1 MADIDK
7 ALPNEVLDQ
16 LEIANEEEQ
25 LVKDVQ
31 EEALGNTDV
40 EQIENEDGSVDINFD
55 PTENPTENGAGHYEN
70 LAEFLPDDVLSSLSS
85 DLNSKY
91 MDYTSSR
98 KDWEKTYTQGLD
110 LLGFKYNQKTEPFQ
124 GASGVTHPVLAEA
137 VTQFQALAYKELL
150 PADGPVRTQILGMPT
165 PEKTDQASR
174 VKDFMNYQIMD
185 QMKEYEPEF
194 DSMLFHLPLS
204 GSTFKKVY
212 YDEMEQRAV
221 SKFVPADD
229 LIVPYTATSLDDAE
243 AIIHRIK
250 VSENDLKKQQ
260 VAGFYRNVDLGK
272 PTAGESDVEKKEREL
287 EGTKKSR
294 EEDVYTILECH
305 VDLDLEGFEDSNPET
320 GEPSGIKIPYIVT
333 LEEGSREILSI
344 KRNYEVGDPLKNKI
358 QYFVHF
364 KFLPGLGFYGFGLIH
379 MIGGLSRTATA
390 ALRQLLDAGTL
401 SNLPAG
407 FKQRGIRIRDDAQ
420 SIQPGEFRDVDAPG
434 GNLRDSFMM
443 LPFKEPSQTLLAL
456 MGTVVQAGQ
465 RFASIADMQVG
476 DGNQQAAVGTTVALL
491 ERGSRTM
498 SAIHK
503 RIYSAL
509 KNEFKLMARV
519 FKLYLPQEYPYDVVG
534 GQRMIKQ
541 QDFDDRV
548 DILPVADPNIF
559 SQTQRISLAQTEL
572 QLAQSNPQMHNLYNA
587 YRSMYEALGVKNI
600 DSILMKPQPPQPKD
614 PALEHI
620 DALAGKPFQAFPG
633 QNHRSHITAHLNFM
647 ATNLARNNPMVM
659 SSLEKNIFEHIS
671 LMAQEQVELEFRDEM
686 QQMQQMQMQMQMQ
699 MQNPQMM
706 QMQQNPQMMQQ
717 IQMQNQQ
724 MQMQMQEMNQKIES
738 RKAELVAEMMEEFM
752 QEEQKITSQ
761 FDNDPIAKLRSRE
774 LDLRAQEN
782 ARKEKEANEKMDLDK
797 MKTMM
802 NQQNQ
807 DEKLKQNEELAKLR
821 ADTSIEK
828 TILGKTLPNSDQMV
842 PNISIMRKG

>member
-7 ALPNEVLDQ
+7 ALPNEVRKEF
-16 LEIANEEEQ
+16 EIPGEEE
-25 LVKDVQ
+25 VQ
-31 EEALGNTDV
+31 ETLVEEIEAQ
-40 EQIENEDGSVDINFD
+40 EQSPEGIEIEENEDGSVDINLD
-55 PTENPTENGAGHYEN
+55 PSAASPEGGDEHYSN
-70 LAEFLPDDVLSSLSS
+70 LAEFLPDDVLGKLASDLSS
-85 DLNSKY
+85 KY
-91 MDYTSSR
+91 QEYVSSR

-110 LLGFKYNQKTEPFQ
+110 LLGFKYDNRTEPFS
-124 GASGVTHPVLAEA
+124 GASGATHPVLAEA
-137 VTQFQALAYKELL
+137 VTQFQSLAYKELL
-150 PADGPVRTQILGMPT
+150 PADGPVRTQVMGLST
-165 PEKTDQASR
+165 PEKTQQAAR

-212 YDEMEQRAV
+212 YDDIQERAV

-243 AIIHRIK
+243 AIIHRVK
-250 VSENDLKKQQ
+250 VSENDLRKQQ
-260 VAGFYRNVDLGK
+260 VAGFYKDIDIGK
-272 PTAGESDVEKKEREL
+272 PSDQESEIDKKEREL
-287 EGTKKSR
+287 EGTSKSQN
-294 EEDVYTILECH
+294 EDVYTLLECH
-305 VDLDLEGFEDSNPET
+305 IDLDLEGFEDMDPET
-320 GEPSGIKIPYIVT
+320 GEPTGIKVPYLVT
-333 LEEGSREILSI
+333 LEENSREILSI
-344 KRNYEVGDPLKNKI
+344 KRNYEIGDAKKNKI

-379 MIGGLSRTATA
+379 MIGGLSRTATS

-407 FKQRGIRIRDDAQ
+407 FKMSGIRIRDDAQ

-443 LPFKEPSQTLLAL
+443 LPFKEPSQTLLQL
-456 MGTVVQAGQ
+456 MGVVVTAGQ
-465 RFASIADMQVG
+465 RFASIADLQVG

-509 KNEFKLMARV
+509 KNEFRLMARV

-534 GQRMIKQ
+534 GQRMIMQ
-541 QDFDDRV
+541 SDFDDRV

-572 QLAQSNPQMHNLYNA
+572 QLAQSNPQMHNMYAA
-587 YRSMYEALGVKNI
+587 YRNIYEALGVKNI
-600 DSILMKPQPPQPKD
+600 DAVLIKPQQPMPKD

-620 DALAGKPFQAFPG
+620 DALGGAQFQAFPG
-633 QNHRSHITAHLNFM
+633 QDHRSHITSHLNFM
-647 ATNLARNNPMVM
+647 ATNIARNNPMVM
-659 SSLEKNIFEHIS
+659 ASLEKNIFEHIS
-671 LMAQEQVELEFRDEM
+671 LMSQEQVEIEFRDEM
-686 QQMQQMQMQMQMQ
+686 QQLQQMQMQAQQMG
-699 MQNPQMM
+699 
-706 QMQQNPQMMQQ
+706 QQNPQMA
-717 IQMQNQQ
+717 QQ
-724 MQMQMQEMNQKIES
+724 MQMQIQQMTQKIEA
-738 RKAELVAEMMEEFM
+738 RKAQLIADMMEEFM
-752 QEEQKITSQ
+752 NEEKKITSQ
-761 FDNDPIAKLRSRE
+761 FDNDPIAKLRARE

-782 ARKEKEANEKMDLDK
+782 ARKEQESKDRMDLDK
-797 MKTMM
+797 MKAMM
-802 NQQNQ
+802 NQSNQ
-807 DEKLKQNEELAKLR
+807 DEKLEQNEELAKLR

-828 TILGKTLPNSDQMV
+828 TILSKTIPSADSMMKNQGNMMPKVSVFRSGND
-842 PNISIMRKG
+842 

>member
-7 ALPNEVLDQ
+7 ALPNTRKEFEVPGEE
-16 LEIANEEEQ
+16 EIKEQVVETIEEEQ
-25 LVKDVQ
+25 ESPD
-31 EEALGNTDV
+31 AV
-40 EQIENEDGSVDINFD
+40 EVIENEDGSATIDLEPSAASPEGGD
-55 PTENPTENGAGHYEN
+55 EHYAN
-70 LAEFLPDDVLSSLSS
+70 LAEFLPNDALGRLAS

-91 MDYTSSR
+91 MDYMSSR
-98 KDWEKTYTQGLD
+98 KDWEQTYTKGLD
-110 LLGFKYNQKTEPFQ
+110 LLGFKYDNRTEPFQ
-124 GASGVTHPVLAEA
+124 GASGATHPVLAEA

-150 PADGPVRTQILGMPT
+150 PANGPVRTQILGAPNE
-165 PEKTDQASR
+165 EKTRQAER
-174 VKDFMNYQIMD
+174 VKDYMNFEIMEK
-185 QMKEYEPEF
+185 MKEYEPEF

-229 LIVPYTATSLDDAE
+229 LIVPYSATSLDDAE
-243 AIIHRIK
+243 AIIHRVKI
-250 VSENDLKKQQ
+250 SENELRKQQ
-260 VAGFYRNVDLGK
+260 VAGFYRDIEIGK
-272 PTAGESDVEKKEREL
+272 AQDKETDVEKKEAEL
-287 EGTKKSR
+287 EGTSKTTN
-294 EEDVYTILECH
+294 EDVYTLLECH
-305 VDLDLEGFEDSNPET
+305 INLDLEGFEDENQET

-344 KRNYEVGDPLKNKI
+344 KRNYEIGDQTKKKI

-407 FKQRGIRIRDDAQ
+407 FKMRGIRIRDDAQ

-443 LPFKEPSQTLLAL
+443 LPFKEPSQTLLSL
-456 MGTVVQAGQ
+456 MGIVVQAGQ
-465 RFASIADMQVG
+465 RFASIADLQVG

-509 KNEFKLMARV
+509 KNEFRIMARV

-534 GQRMIKQ
+534 AQRMIKQ
-541 QDFDDRV
+541 SDFDDRV

-572 QLAQSNPQMHNLYNA
+572 QLATSNPQMHNMYAA
-587 YRSMYEALGVKNI
+587 YRNMYEALGVKNI
-600 DSILMKPQPPQPKD
+600 DQILMKPQQPQPMD

-620 DALAGKPFQAFPG
+620 QALSGGQFQAFPG
-633 QNHRSHITAHLNFM
+633 QDHRAHITAHLNFM
-647 ATNLARNNPMVM
+647 ATNMARNNPMVM
-659 SSLEKNIFEHIS
+659 ASLEKNIFEHIS
-671 LMAQEQVELEFRDEM
+671 LMSQEQVELEFRDELQQLQAM
-686 QQMQQMQMQMQMQ
+686 Q
-699 MQNPQMM
+699 M
-706 QMQQNPQMMQQ
+706 QMQQNPMMA
-717 IQMQNQQ
+717 QQ
-724 MQMQMQEMNQKIES
+724 MQMQVMQMTQKIDA
-738 RKAELVAEMMEEFM
+738 RKAQLIAEMMGEFM
-752 QEEQKITSQ
+752 EEEKKITSQ

-774 LDLRAQEN
+774 LDLRAMEN
-782 ARKEKEANEKMDLDK
+782 DRKEREGKQRMDLDK

-807 DEKLKQNEELAKLR
+807 DEKLEQNEELANLR
-821 ADTSIEK
+821 ADTSIQK
-828 TILGKTLPNSDQMV
+828 TILGKTLPNTDQMM
-842 PNISIMRKG
+842 PNIDIIRKEN

>member
-1 MADIDK
+1 MAEIDK
-7 ALPNEVLDQ
+7 ALPNEPRK
-16 LEIANEEEQ
+16 EITLPGQEQIEETVVEQVEEELQ
-25 LVKDVQ
+25 KPEDIETV
-31 EEALGNTDV
+31 
-40 EQIENEDGSVDINFD
+40 ENEDGSVDINFD
-55 PTENPTENGAGHYEN
+55 PSAGSQEGGQDHYAN
-70 LAEFLPDDVLSSLSS
+70 LAEFLPDDVLGALGS
-85 DLNSKY
+85 DLNQKY
-91 MDYTSSR
+91 MDYSMSR
-98 KDWEKTYTQGLD
+98 KDWERTYTQGLD
-110 LLGFKYNQKTEPFQ
+110 LLGFKYDQRTEPFQ
-124 GASGVTHPVLAEA
+124 GASGATHPVLAEA

-150 PADGPVRTQILGMPT
+150 PAEGPVSTQILGVQSPD
-165 PEKTDQASR
+165 KVQQAGR

-212 YDEMEQRAV
+212 YDEVEGRAV

-243 AIIHRIK
+243 AIIHRVKI
-250 VSENDLKKQQ
+250 SENDLIKQQ
-260 VAGFYRNVDLGK
+260 VAGFYRDVDIGK
-272 PTAGESDVEKKEREL
+272 PSDKESDVEKKEREL
-287 EGTKKSR
+287 EGVTKTKN
-294 EEDVYTILECH
+294 DDLYTLLECH
-305 VDLDLEGFEDSNPET
+305 VNLDIEGFEDVNPQT
-320 GEPSGIKIPYIVT
+320 NEPSGIKLPYIVT

-344 KRNYEVGDPLKNKI
+344 RRNYEVGDPKKNKI

-407 FKQRGIRIRDDAQ
+407 FKMRGIRIRDDAQ

-443 LPFKEPSQTLLAL
+443 LPFKEPSQTLLQL
-456 MGTVVQAGQ
+456 MGVVVGAGQ

-509 KNEFKLMARV
+509 KNEFRLLARV

-541 QDFDDRV
+541 TDFDDRV

-572 QLAQSNPQMHNLYNA
+572 QLATSNPQMHNMYAA
-587 YRSMYEALGVKNI
+587 YRNMYEALGVKNI
-600 DSILMKPQPPQPKD
+600 DQVLMKPPQPTPMD

-620 DALAGKPFQAFPG
+620 QALSGKQFQAFPG
-633 QNHRSHITAHLNFM
+633 QDHRAHMTAHLNFM
-647 ATNLARNNPMVM
+647 ATNMARNNPMVM
-659 SSLEKNIFEHIS
+659 ASLEKNIFEHIS
-671 LMAQEQVELEFRDEM
+671 LMAQEQIELEFRDELP
-686 QQMQQMQMQMQMQ
+686 QLQ
-699 MQNPQMM
+699 QMM
-706 QMQQNPQMMQQ
+706 QMAQQNPQL
-717 IQMQNQQ
+717 QMQVQQ
-724 MQMQMQEMNQKIES
+724 LQQKIEA
-738 RKAELVAEMMEEFM
+738 RKAVLIAEMMEEFM
-752 QEEQKITSQ
+752 EEEKKITSQ

-782 ARKEKEANEKMDLDK
+782 QRKEREGKERMDLDK
-797 MKTMM
+797 MRAMM
-802 NQQNQ
+802 AQENQ
-807 DEKLKQNEELAKLR
+807 DEKLEQNEELAKLR

-828 TILGKTLPNSDQMV
+828 TILSKTMPNADQMM
-842 PNISIMRKG
+842 PDISIIRKGN